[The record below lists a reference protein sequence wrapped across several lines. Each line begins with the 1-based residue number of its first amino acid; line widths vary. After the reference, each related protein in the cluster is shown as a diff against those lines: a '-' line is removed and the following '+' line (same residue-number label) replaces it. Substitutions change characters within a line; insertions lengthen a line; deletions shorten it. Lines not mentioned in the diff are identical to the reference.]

1 MNTSQPR
8 PVTRSEIESPAST
21 GWPLI
26 AALGITLLA
35 AGLLTHLLVGLLGG
49 LLLIAGLVGWF
60 RAVIPHEAH
69 EVVVVSESGFISRDG
84 AVVGSHLEVGEKNH
98 RARLPLAVHPYSAG
112 LIGGRAGGAAMA
124 VLAII
129 YGTIRY
135 HSMWY
140 PVNLLAAVGSARIAA
155 LTHEQLLLFSWVGLW
170 LACII
175 HLSISSLVGLLY
187 AVILPIFPSRPVL
200 VGGVVAPLLWSGLL
214 YGGEGVINPVL
225 NARIDWFWFI
235 TSQFVFGLVA
245 GLVVTRREKIR
256 TMQHQPFTMRAGF
269 EASSAPET
277 DEPKVQA

>member
-1 MNTSQPR
+1 MSSSQPTPAAR
-8 PVTRSEIESPAST
+8 GEIESPAST

-26 AALGITLLA
+26 AALGITLVA

-49 LLLIAGLVGWF
+49 SLLIAGLVGWF

-69 EVVVVSESGFISRDG
+69 EVVAVSESSAIPRDS
-84 AVVGSHLEVGEKNH
+84 AVEGGHLEVGEQNH

-124 VLAII
+124 VFAII

-140 PVNLLAAVGSARIAA
+140 PVNLLAAVVSARIGA
-155 LTHEQLLLFSWVGLW
+155 LSHDQLLLFSWVGLC

-175 HLSISSLVGLLY
+175 HFSISSLVGLLY
-187 AVILPIFPSRPVL
+187 AVLLPIFPSKPVL
-200 VGGVVAPLLWSGLL
+200 VGGIVAPLLWSGLL
-214 YGGEGVINPVL
+214 YSGEGVINPVL

-235 TSQFVFGLVA
+235 ASQFVFGLVA
-245 GLVVTRREKIR
+245 GMVVTRREKIR
-256 TMQHQPFTMRAGF
+256 TMQHQSFTIRAGF
-269 EASSAPET
+269 ETSSALGEG
-277 DEPKVQA
+277 EPKDQG